1 MEKTTLEEIV
11 VPTPAPIQASVGITP
26 EFVPNLNA
34 ITNLTG
40 GNPVV
45 AIILVAMLVL
55 GGKAGWAFW
64 EKRQKINADLEE
76 KRLELEAKIK
86 LAQIKADDDNEP
98 KKVKRSKKA

>member
-1 MEKTTLEEIV
+1 MENTTLEEVV
-11 VPTPAPIQASVGITP
+11 VPAPAPVQASVGVAP
-26 EFVPNLNA
+26 ELVPHINTIA
-34 ITNLTG
+34 HLTG
-40 GNPVV
+40 GNPIV

-55 GGKAGWAFW
+55 GGKTGWAFW